1 MRGVPHISCQWLRTT
16 DRAPEVRRA
25 GDSLRRLFTHKLKS
39 SLPADRP
46 TFMSDFMSAFMT
58 AKKTPAIEAALLAAT
73 ARSLLFSRP
82 GFLIRR
88 LHQIHSWLFSEETSA
103 FNITPVQYSLLTAL
117 LDHGEM
123 DQNTL
128 AIEIGLE
135 RTSVAEVLPRLEAR
149 EVIERRQSPHDKRVK
164 LVKLSRKGRSLLKRM
179 EPAALRAHAR
189 TIEHLPEQA
198 NGVRR
203 RAVDQRRAGA
213 RAGR

>member
-1 MRGVPHISCQWLRTT
+1 MPVASHQRSGAWGAAHGRHFCRHF
-16 DRAPEVRRA
+16 A
-25 GDSLRRLFTHKLKS
+25 RLFTHKLKS
-39 SLPADRP
+39 SLPTDRP
-46 TFMSDFMSAFMT
+46 TFMT
-58 AKKTPAIEAALLAAT
+58 AKKTPVIEAALLAAT

-103 FNITPVQYSLLTAL
+103 FNITPVQYSLMTAL

-149 EVIERRQSPHDKRVK
+149 EVIERRQSPQDKRVK

-198 NGVRR
+198 NGV
-203 RAVDQRRAGA
+203 
-213 RAGR
+213 